1 MNHVLNPEQTRALIA
16 ALGDAHKRVAA
27 IYPGDRLDRQPVHTV
42 YGGAQLFTHDLAVK
56 LARGAQK
63 ALEEYGGDPETFA
76 NAIGLDGDAG
86 FRRMVHERVQAKLA
100 REAVEDFR
108 IDFEDG
114 YGNRLDEE
122 EDAQAETA
130 AEEVARAMKEGTLPM
145 GIGIRVKPLT
155 EELAPRALRTL
166 DRFITTL
173 VGAAGGKLPNNFVVT
188 LPKITA
194 VEQVAVMVDA
204 LDHLER
210 SLELTPRSIPM
221 ELMVETP
228 QSIFD
233 ANGDIALPDLVMAG
247 RGRVRGAH
255 FGTYDYTA
263 GCNITARWQ
272 MPQHPACDFARHV
285 MQVSLAGTGVTI
297 SDGATT
303 VMPVGPHRAA
313 AGTSLT
319 PRQVEENRAAVHHA
333 WKVHFDDVRSSL
345 KHAYYQGWDLH
356 PAQFVTRY
364 AAVFSFFL
372 EGREQASARLRAFM
386 DKAAQATLLGQ
397 VFDDAAT
404 GQGLLNFFLRGLSCG
419 ALTEEEA
426 LATGL
431 TLEELRSRSFV
442 KILNARRSSA
452 ARA

>member
-1 MNHVLNPEQTRALIA
+1 MNPVLNPEQTRALIA
-16 ALGDAHKRVAA
+16 ALSDAHQRVAA

-42 YGGAQLFTHDLAVK
+42 YGGAQLFTYDIAVK
-56 LARGAQK
+56 LGRGARK
-63 ALEEYGGDPETFA
+63 SLEEYGGDPKAFA
-76 NAIGLDGDAG
+76 AALDLGGEPA
-86 FRRMVHERVQAKLA
+86 FQRMVYERVKAKLA
-100 REAVEDFR
+100 SEPVEDFR

-114 YGNRLDEE
+114 YGNRPDDE
-122 EDAQAETA
+122 EDAQAVTD
-130 AEEVARAMKEGTLPM
+130 AEEVAKGMAASTLPP
-145 GIGIRVKPLT
+145 GIGIRIKPLT

-166 DRFITTL
+166 DRFVGTL
-173 VGAAGGKLPNNFVVT
+173 VRATDGQLPANFVVT

-194 VEQVAVMVDA
+194 PEQVKVTVLA
-204 LDHLER
+204 LDQMER
-210 SLELTPRSIPM
+210 ALGLAPRAIPI

-233 ANGDIALPDLVMAG
+233 WNGAVALPALVTAG

-263 GCNITARWQ
+263 GVSITARWQ

-285 MQVSLAGTGVTI
+285 MQVSLAGTGVSL

-313 AGTSLT
+313 AGAALT
-319 PRQVEENRAAVHHA
+319 PTQAEENRRAVHHA

-372 EGREQASARLRAFM
+372 EGQGPAAARLRAFM
-386 DKAAQATLLGQ
+386 DKAAQATLSGSI
-397 VFDDAAT
+397 FDDAAT

-442 KILNARRSSA
+442 KILNARRASGA
-452 ARA
+452 KA